1 MKNEQEQ
8 GIKSQLL
15 NQLKSGQISRRQFM
29 QMTAIAGLGLSG
41 ISALGAIPAWAQDTR
56 PLTPTIYQWMINLH
70 PGIPD
75 VNTAFG
81 DVNQQIAPVAGF
93 DTSRFVA
100 EAKSGMSTWDLYL
113 GATPF
118 VDMAALVKSGAIE
131 PWDDYISKDV
141 LDDILPAVREESTF
155 DGKLY

>member
-8 GIKSQLL
+8 VVKSQLL

-29 QMTAIAGLGLSG
+29 QMMTVAGLGLAG
-41 ISALGAIPAWAQDTR
+41 VNALGAIPAWAQDTR
-56 PLTPTIYQWMINLH
+56 PLTPTIYQWMIDLH

-100 EAKSGMSTWDLYL
+100 EAKVRDEHL
-113 GATPF
+113 GF
-118 VDMAALVKSGAIE
+118 VPGRDAVCRYGGAGQ
-131 PWDDYISKDV
+131 DRRD
-141 LDDILPAVREESTF
+141 
-155 DGKLY
+155 

>member
-1 MKNEQEQ
+1 
-8 GIKSQLL
+8 
-15 NQLKSGQISRRQFM
+15 
-29 QMTAIAGLGLSG
+29 
-41 ISALGAIPAWAQDTR
+41 
-56 PLTPTIYQWMINLH
+56 MIDLH

-113 GATPF
+113 GATRLSIWRRWSRP
-118 VDMAALVKSGAIE
+118 ARLSRGTT
-131 PWDDYISKDV
+131 
-141 LDDILPAVREESTF
+141 ILTQRFSPTSSRRSAKKAR
-155 DGKLY
+155 